1 MKNTQLNYRIGNY
14 IRSIRSKKG
23 LTEKE
28 LANLIHVSQQQI
40 SRYEKGTAT
49 VSIDRMLHILCM
61 LNLSMHDFVE
71 KIIIPEQER
80 LYKKIFDELKKE
92 GAIKSLYD

>member
-1 MKNTQLNYRIGNY
+1 MKNAKLNYRIGNY

-28 LANLIHVSQQQI
+28 LANLINVSQQQI

-49 VSIDRMLHILCM
+49 VSIDRMLHILYM
-61 LNLSMHDFVE
+61 LNLSMDDFVE
-71 KIIIPEQER
+71 NIIIPEQEN
-80 LYKKIFDELKKE
+80 LHKKMFDELKKE
-92 GAIKSLYD
+92 GTIKSLYD

>member
-1 MKNTQLNYRIGNY
+1 MKNTKLNYEIGNY

-61 LNLSMHDFVE
+61 LNLPMHDFVE

-80 LYKKIFDELKKE
+80 LHKKIFDELKKA
-92 GAIKSLYD
+92 GAIK

>member
-61 LNLSMHDFVE
+61 LNFSMHDFVE
-71 KIIIPEQER
+71 KIIIPEQES
-80 LYKKIFDELKKE
+80 LYKKICDELKKE
-92 GAIKSLYD
+92 GTIKSLYD